1 MRFIF
6 FTEEY
11 LKPGCSCMVEPTRAL
26 SGKKKMKKKKKKAT
40 TTTQAEIVEST
51 PSVAVSCRVAR
62 GAQQRSGISTQIWGL
77 PDSSGM
83 QPRRVCTS
91 HTHKLLLPHVT
102 RVVHRPAAKPN
113 APTRTHPHPADDV
126 HALVPKEKWAPKS
139 GHPLPGGAH
148 VLTPTSSGHVD
159 HWRVRRRRI
168 EVGGGGGIK
177 KSWARRQVGRRW
189 TLTADRTDGAGQ
201 RSLVRSVGRRRVRSR
216 HVLLRPAGLHPY
228 PAAATATTRMHMHMM
243 HMHCTQ
249 MIYCTSNYTSCF
261 PHEPT

>member
-168 EVGGGGGIK
+168 EIVGN
-177 KSWARRQVGRRW
+177 KSRGRDGKW
-189 TLTADRTDGAGQ
+189 VGAG
-201 RSLVRSVGRRRVRSR
+201 
-216 HVLLRPAGLHPY
+216 P
-228 PAAATATTRMHMHMM
+228 
-243 HMHCTQ
+243 
-249 MIYCTSNYTSCF
+249 
-261 PHEPT
+261 